1 MTYPKTLQGICLVL
15 CAGVLSILWSCGQP
29 LSSTS
34 KAKVTQSD
42 PITPIF
48 GYHPDSFHIDQ
59 KTISANEF
67 FAEILLDAK
76 LTYSEIHELVER
88 TDSVFDPR
96 RIRAGKDY
104 CLLYTDSCSRPDL
117 LIYEL
122 SPYSYL
128 EYDLQCLEVNRND
141 RIIQTKLKQVG
152 GRIESSLW
160 LSLKDLGAPT
170 PLIAKME
177 DALAWSVDFYY
188 IQPQDSFYL
197 LYEEQWSEGQKLGVG
212 RLLGAYFESGGQ
224 SHRSIWYE
232 SENYRGYFDPEG
244 RPMKKAFLKSP
255 VSYSRISSRYNP
267 RRFHPIQKRVKPH
280 LGTDYAAPRGT
291 PIRAVADGT
300 VTKASYTRG
309 NGVYVKIRHD
319 KTYET
324 QYLHMT
330 RYAKGISPGTR
341 VSQGQTIGYVGST
354 GLATGPHVCFRFW
367 KNGSQVDHL
376 RENLPPP
383 EPMSEEELPE
393 YYSERDRI
401 LQLMTPDQKEGFIS
415 SNLSV
420 IMP

>member
-1 MTYPKTLQGICLVL
+1 MTYPKPLLGISFILFAVF
-15 CAGVLSILWSCGQP
+15 LSIIWSCGHP
-29 LSSTS
+29 P
-34 KAKVTQSD
+34 ASD
-42 PITPIF
+42 APSEIDAPSAVTPIY
-48 GYHPDSFHIDQ
+48 GYHPDSFHIAQ
-59 KTISANEF
+59 RTIENNEF
-67 FAEILLDAK
+67 LADILLDEN
-76 LTYSEIHELVER
+76 LSYSEIHELVER

-104 CLLYTDSCSRPDL
+104 CLLYSDSCSRPDL

-128 EYDLQCLEVNRND
+128 EYDLHCLEVNRND
-141 RIIQTKLKQVG
+141 RPIETKLNQVG
-152 GRIESSLW
+152 GRIDGSLW
-160 LSLKDLGAPT
+160 LSLQHLGAPT

-197 LYEEQWSEGQKLGVG
+197 LYEEQWSEGQKLGIG

-224 SHRSIWYE
+224 AHRSIWYE
-232 SENYRGYFDPEG
+232 SESYMGYFDPEG

-255 VSYSRISSRYNP
+255 VAYSRISSRYNP

-319 KTYET
+319 RTYET

-330 RYAKGISPGTR
+330 RYAKGIAPGVR
-341 VSQGQTIGYVGST
+341 VSQVQTIGYVGST

-367 KNGSQVDHL
+367 KNGRQVNHL

-383 EPMSEEELPE
+383 EPMAKEELPD
-393 YYSERDRI
+393 YFAARDRI
-401 LQLMTPDQKEGFIS
+401 LQLMNPKPKEKFS
-415 SNLSV
+415 SSVLSV